1 MLNKPFIIL
10 LLILIGFN
18 VVNIVFILILNW
30 ANICFLVVSFLVFIG
45 IYLKL
50 SFSLLT
56 FIAKKPDITP
66 RSCIFL
72 YVLFYLFFLLTF
84 AVYYRESCLL
94 GHQLYDLN
102 NECVSSFPHFLY
114 FSIVTA
120 TTLGYGDIKPAYP
133 ITYALSATEVSLG
146 VIFLTVILSTGLA
159 FRIPSQGSGSQTEE
173 SMHSDEITLRGY
185 DFFS

>member
-1 MLNKPFIIL
+1 MFDKLFVILFLMLIV
-10 LLILIGFN
+10 FN
-18 VVNIVFILILNW
+18 VVFAFILNW
-30 ANICFLVVSFLVFIG
+30 ANFYFLVLSFLIFIG

-72 YVLFYLFFLLTF
+72 YVLFYLLFLFTF
-84 AVYYRESCLL
+84 AMYYKEACLL

-102 NECVSSFPHFLY
+102 NECVSSFPYFLY
-114 FSIVTA
+114 FSTVTV

-133 ITYALSATEVSLG
+133 LTYALSAIEVSLG
-146 VIFLTVILSTGLA
+146 VIFLTVILSTGLS
-159 FRIPSQGSGSQTEE
+159 FRIPFRDSGSQNEE
-173 SMHSDEITLRGY
+173 STHSDETILRGY